1 VPRNWASFRPFS
13 LPVIAVR
20 VSDTTVQALADTGAA
35 QSLID
40 PQLVRQLGFTTAGTQ
55 LIVGLGT
62 TPLLVRLVTLDSVMV
77 GRCPLHSFMAG
88 ITDLWRDCVGAGPL
102 GPSHLRLGIQL
113 VLGINAFRG
122 YRLQFDLAEGRL
134 YLLA

>member
-1 VPRNWASFRPFS
+1 MPRNWASFPSFS
-13 LPVIAVR
+13 LPVIAVQIGNR
-20 VSDTTVQALADTGAA
+20 TVRALADTGAA

-40 PQLVRQLGFTTAGTQ
+40 PELVRQLGLTAGGTQ
-55 LIVGLGT
+55 QIVGLGT
-62 TPLLVRLVTLDSVMV
+62 TPFLVRLVTLDSVMV

-113 VLGINAFRG
+113 VLGINAFRR

-134 YLLA
+134 YLLV